1 MTTTT
6 AIDHARGDYQIA
18 ILTGRA
24 RWSGSDL
31 SGKARE
37 WSGRYWTSRMNLIAR
52 LRQAGHVCEIRDHKN
67 GNNRVMRVLFVD
79 GVAVSATS

>member
-6 AIDHARGDYQIA
+6 ATDHARGDYQIA

-37 WSGRYWTSRMNLIAR
+37 WGSRYRASRINLLAR

-79 GVAVSATS
+79 GVAASATS

>member
-1 MTTTT
+1 MTGTTT
-6 AIDHARGDYQIA
+6 DHARGDYQIA
-18 ILTGRA
+18 ILPGRA

-37 WSGRYWTSRMNLIAR
+37 WGSRYRASRMNLLAR

-67 GNNRVMRVLFVD
+67 ENGRIMRVLFVG